1 MSNSLQPANSP
12 INSGTGMGIEQR
24 DARLGSQPI
33 EASLPCAINSE
44 ALLRGQPS
52 VTIAHHGAIYRLQTT
67 RQGKLILTK

>member
-1 MSNSLQPANSP
+1 MNHAIDQADSP
-12 INSGTGMGIEQR
+12 LNLDAGTAQL
-24 DARLGSQPI
+24 DARLDPNPI
-33 EASLPCAINSE
+33 EASPPCAISSE